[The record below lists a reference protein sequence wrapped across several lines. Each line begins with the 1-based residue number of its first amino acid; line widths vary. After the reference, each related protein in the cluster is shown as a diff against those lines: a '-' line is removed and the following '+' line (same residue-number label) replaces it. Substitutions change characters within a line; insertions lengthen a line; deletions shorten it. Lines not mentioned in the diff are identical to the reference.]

1 MYFSYFVI
9 ISPWKRAEPFIWT
22 NLNHLHS
29 LMLCAKFSWNWPSGS
44 GEEDWKC
51 EKFTT
56 TTMTTDKFWSEKL
69 LEPLAQVSELKKEMD
84 QIYHQSPEII
94 PFKNC
99 RNKKLTN
106 VVVKWYTNVLK
117 KGRKTNLSE
126 DENLSLQRVS
136 IYFLNHFINLKLWKV
151 QRPTNFQEVCHVT
164 DYLDFR

>member
-1 MYFSYFVI
+1 
-9 ISPWKRAEPFIWT
+9 
-22 NLNHLHS
+22 
-29 LMLCAKFSWNWPSGS
+29 MLVAKFGWNWPSGS

-51 EKFTT
+51 EKLWQRQWRGTNI
-56 TTMTTDKFWSEKL
+56 DQKCL
-69 LEPLAQVSELKKEMD
+69 LEPSAQVLEIKKEMV

-106 VVVKWYTNVLK
+106 VVVKWYANVLKK

-136 IYFLNHFINLKLWKV
+136 IYFLNHFINLELWKV
-151 QRPTNFQEVCHVT
+151 QRATNFQEVCHVT
-164 DYLDFR
+164 TRLSGFSLSHEKCYL